1 MKINGKN
8 GYFYR
13 NYVLERWKD
22 VNSHKKHASL
32 CLFIHVVRHWN
43 NENQWG
49 KWLFL

>member
-22 VNSHKKHASL
+22 VNSHKKDATR
-32 CLFIHVVRHWN
+32 FIHVHTLL
-43 NENQWG
+43 EE
-49 KWLFL
+49 